1 MKYKK
6 IKQSLTNRRIKCKY
20 SSCPRIGGIRRLEG
34 WGFQR
39 VKTTDKIIKRK
50 MNYFDYV
57 KIKNL
62 YKTDAIKKIKGK

>member
-1 MKYKK
+1 M
-6 IKQSLTNRRIKCKY
+6 
-20 SSCPRIGGIRRLEG
+20 
-34 WGFQR
+34 GFQR